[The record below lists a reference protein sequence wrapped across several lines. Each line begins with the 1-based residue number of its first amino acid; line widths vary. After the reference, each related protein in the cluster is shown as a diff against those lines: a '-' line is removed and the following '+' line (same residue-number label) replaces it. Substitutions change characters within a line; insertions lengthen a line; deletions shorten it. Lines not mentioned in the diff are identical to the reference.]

1 MAKPAFAS
9 ITGRGLTLAGA
20 LGVSPGEVVALVGG
34 GGKTAAMF
42 RLAAELVSQG
52 GRVLVTTTTH
62 IFPPSSPE
70 LPPAILSGT
79 LEELLMEA
87 RDAFQRHPLLVAA
100 RGLNP
105 DGRLA
110 GIDPAWVAPLREQ
123 LPVSNIL
130 VEADGSRGRPFKAPA
145 AHEPAIPSA
154 TDLVVAVAGLSVIG
168 ERLAE
173 EWVHRAEQVAALTGM
188 QPGDHI
194 NAAAVARVLLHPE
207 GGRKGVPAGARMA
220 VLLNQADDEARLES
234 GRAIA
239 RSLMEADAISPIVIA
254 ALSPSGKN
262 EKGLCQDFQSPAAQL
277 GCVREFFFRTGDE
290 LAPFPASPPAAV
302 AAIVLAAGQAT
313 RMGMFKLGMRLG
325 GKSLLRRVVEAALA
339 APVEEVVAVL
349 GQGAAELRQE
359 LPDDQRVRAVY
370 NPDFALGQSASLK
383 AGINALAAHTQAA
396 VIVLGDQP
404 LISTEAIAA
413 LVAAF
418 RRQRPALA
426 QTFYR
431 LPRQPAEPGRSP
443 ETTSRRAGHPVLF
456 SRELFAELLRVT
468 GDQGGRELLAR
479 HGEKLLAVHLDQE
492 PPVDIDTM
500 EDYLELAKKFSGAG
514 EKL

>member
-1 MAKPAFAS
+1 MAKPTFVS

-20 LGVSPGEVVALVGG
+20 LGVNPGEVVALVGG
-34 GGKTAAMF
+34 GGKTTAMF

-87 RDAFQRHPLLVAA
+87 RDAFKRHPLLVVA

-123 LPVSNIL
+123 LPVSNVL
-130 VEADGSRGRPFKAPA
+130 VEVDGSRGRPFKAPA
-145 AHEPAIPSA
+145 AHEPVIPST

-194 NAAAVARVLLHPE
+194 SADAVARVLLHPE

-220 VLLNQADDEARLES
+220 VLLNQADDDARLES
-234 GRAIA
+234 GRAIV

-254 ALSPSGKN
+254 ALSPSDESK
-262 EKGLCQDFQSPAAQL
+262 ESFRQDSQLPAAQF
-277 GCVREFFFRTGDE
+277 GGVREVYFRTGDE
-290 LAPFPASPPAAV
+290 DAPLPASPPAAV
-302 AAIVLAAGQAT
+302 VAIVLAAGQAT
-313 RMGMFKLGMRLG
+313 RMGTSKLGMRLG

-339 APVEEVVAVL
+339 APVEEVVVVL

-359 LPDDQRVRAVY
+359 LPDEQRVRAVY

-383 AGINALAAHTQAA
+383 AGINALAVHTQAA
-396 VIVLGDQP
+396 VMLLGDQP
-404 LISTEAIAA
+404 LISTEAVTA

-418 RRQRPALA
+418 RRQRPRLA

-431 LPRQPAEPGRSP
+431 LPRPQAEPGLP
-443 ETTSRRAGHPVLF
+443 ETTSRQAGHPVLF

-468 GDQGGRELLAR
+468 GDQGGRVLLAR
-479 HGEKLLAVHLDQE
+479 HGEELLAVNLDLE

-500 EDYLELAKKFSGAG
+500 EDYLALAKKFSGAG